1 MSETSVSDYSL
12 RLWSPRKIKWSIVT
26 SVARSSRSVADLPV
40 NNEMGRKKNRYVNI
54 KPYDASRVKLP
65 PVKKEPGSDYIN
77 ASWIP
82 VRRQTLILH
91 LFYNYLLQ

>member
-1 MSETSVSDYSL
+1 LVSEKDKVIHCYVCGKEL
-12 RLWSPRKIKWSIVT
+12 KLVGKEQ
-26 SVARSSRSVADLPV
+26 SRSVADLPV

-91 LFYNYLLQ
+91 LFYN